1 MGWEFSVGSLG
12 LDLAL
17 TPVQQNAEFF
27 GSRYVPAA
35 YREGAVSV
43 EGTAGGRA
51 ITGKGFVELV
61 GDDPRQI
68 RSTPSPPG

>member
-43 EGTAGGRA
+43 EGTRGGTA
-51 ITGKGFVELV
+51 VTGKGFVELV
-61 GDDPRQI
+61 GYDPRQ
-68 RSTPSPPG
+68 TAPTLPPPG